1 MDLKALLEKREAKR
15 VELQGEQ
22 QWSQRHA
29 LHMAGAIML
38 LNEEIDELQK
48 MLQEEQA
55 PAPEE

>member
-1 MDLKALLEKREAKR
+1 MDLQALLEKREAKR

-22 QWSQRHA
+22 QRSQRHT